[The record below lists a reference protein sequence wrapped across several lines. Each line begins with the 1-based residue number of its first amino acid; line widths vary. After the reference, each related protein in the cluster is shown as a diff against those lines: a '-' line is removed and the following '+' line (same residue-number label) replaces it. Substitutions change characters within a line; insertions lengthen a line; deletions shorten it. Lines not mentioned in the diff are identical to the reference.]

1 MKATILRLGSLVYRY
16 GLRPL
21 VPGGAG
27 GRQCRY
33 EPTCS
38 RYAVDAV
45 MAHGWLRGSWLATW
59 RVLRCNPWS
68 AGGYDPVPHREHPSD
83 LTPAAEHRCDR
94 PDSAGAPTHTP
105 GSHHA

>member
-1 MKATILRLGSLVYRY
+1 MKATILRFGSLAYRY

-45 MAHGWLRGSWLATW
+45 MAHGWIRGSYLGVK

-68 AGGYDPVPHREHPSD
+68 LGGYDPVPGTRGSEGPPRHDEQACAPPRAANPS
-83 LTPAAEHRCDR
+83 
-94 PDSAGAPTHTP
+94 PTERR
-105 GSHHA
+105 HA